1 MAGEVSV
8 ARTLSSLAAGRIVD
22 RIWSRDHTVWRPR
35 PDRVSDRLG
44 WLDAPDWITPRLAE
58 IQAFADEA
66 IAGGIDH
73 FVLLGMGGSSRA
85 AKVIHRTFGNAPGHP
100 QMIPGESTV
109 PATIG
114 AALERIDPAK
124 TLVLISSKS
133 GTTME
138 PLLMYRVFRQALE
151 QELGQKDAG
160 MKFAA
165 ITDPG
170 TALARLATQEGF
182 RKAFLNDPEIG
193 GRFSAITYF
202 GLVPA
207 ALLGADIGALVAG
220 GRRMRELCKP
230 GLPPDTNPAAVL
242 GATIGSMAMR
252 GRNKLTL
259 VTSPAMFGYGL
270 WVVQLVAESL
280 GKDGKG
286 VVPVA
291 GEPLV
296 DPGLYGRDRLFVY
309 LRLDSDD
316 NDETDDALEAVSAL
330 GHPVITLRMP
340 NREAVGGEFF
350 RWEMAVAVAASVMG
364 VNPFDQPDVQLSKD
378 RTRAILGDLTND
390 SNRGNAPS
398 KAAEAKAEANKSAV
412 KNAAQVAALLH
423 AAVDGDYL
431 GVLAFLP
438 HTDAIDDALRRL
450 REGVL
455 RRYRLA
461 TTLGHGPGYLHSTG
475 QLHKGG
481 PDSGIFLLLTT
492 PHGED
497 IPIPGRDYSLGD
509 VTDADALGDLGALKG
524 LGRRVVHIALPDGP
538 AQAIDALTEALS

>member
-8 ARTLSSLAAGRIVD
+8 ARTLSSLAAEGVIE
-22 RIWSRDHTVWRPR
+22 RIWRRDHTVWGSR
-35 PDRVSDRLG
+35 PDGISDRLG
-44 WLDAPDWITPRLAE
+44 WLDAADWMGPRLSE
-58 IQAFADEA
+58 IRSFADTT
-66 IAGGIDH
+66 IGQGIEN

-85 AKVIHRTFGNAPGHP
+85 AKVIHRTFGNALGHP
-100 QMIPGESTV
+100 EMVPGESTV

-114 AALERIDPAK
+114 AALSRIDASK

-138 PLLMYRVFRQALE
+138 PLLNYRVFRNAIDQS
-151 QELGQKDAG
+151 LGRGLGPDAAG
-160 MKFAA
+160 RRFAA

-170 TALARLATQEGF
+170 TPLAALAAETGF
-182 RKAFLNDPEIG
+182 GKVFLNDPEVS

-207 ALLGADIGALVAG
+207 ALLGADIDALVDG
-220 GRRMRELCKP
+220 GRRMRQLCGP

-252 GRNKLTL
+252 GRDKLTL

-280 GKDGKG
+280 GKDGRG

-296 DPGLYGRDRLFVY
+296 DAGLYRKDRLFIY
-309 LRLDSDD
+309 LRLDGDD
-316 NDETDDALEAVSAL
+316 NDETDDALEAVSSL

-340 NREAVGGEFF
+340 NREALGGEFF
-350 RWEMAVAVAASVMG
+350 RWELAVAVAAHVMG
-364 VNPFDQPDVQLSKD
+364 VNPFDQPDVQLSKT
-378 RTRAILGDLTND
+378 RTRDILTEISDGATVKSPRESELPVGDGARALAGMLD
-390 SNRGNAPS
+390 
-398 KAAEAKAEANKSAV
+398 AAG
-412 KNAAQVAALLH
+412 
-423 AAVDGDYL
+423 DGDYF

-438 HTDAIDDALRRL
+438 HTQGIDDALRRL
-450 REGVL
+450 RDAVL
-455 RRYRLA
+455 RRYQLA

-481 PDSGIFLLLTT
+481 PDSGIFLVLTA
-492 PHGED
+492 PHTRD
-497 IPIPGRDYSLGD
+497 IPIPGRTYSLGD
-509 VTDADALGDLGALKG
+509 VTDADALGDLGALSD
-524 LGRRVVHIALPDGP
+524 LGRRVVHVAGTDDS
-538 AQAIDALTEALS
+538 ADSIDALTSALS

>member
-8 ARTLSSLAAGRIVD
+8 ARTLSGLAAEGVIE
-22 RIWSRDHTVWRPR
+22 RIWQRDHTVWSPH
-35 PDRVSDRLG
+35 PDGISDRLG
-44 WLDAPDWITPRLAE
+44 WLDAADWVGPLLGE
-58 IQAFADEA
+58 IRAFADATISE
-66 IAGGIDH
+66 GIEH
-73 FVLLGMGGSSRA
+73 FALLGMGGSSRA
-85 AKVIHRTFGNAPGHP
+85 AKVIHRTFSNAPGHP
-100 QMIPGESTV
+100 VMVPGESTV

-114 AALERIDPAK
+114 SAMRRIDASK

-138 PLLMYRVFRQALE
+138 PLLTYRVFR
-151 QELGQKDAG
+151 DAIKRSIG
-160 MKFAA
+160 PEAAGRRFAA

-170 TALARLATQEGF
+170 TPLADLAAETGF
-182 RKAFLNDPEIG
+182 GKVFLNDPEVG

-207 ALLGADIGALVAG
+207 ALLGADIGALVGG
-220 GRRMRELCKP
+220 GRRMRELCGP

-242 GATIGSMAMR
+242 GATIGSMAVR
-252 GRNKLTL
+252 GRDKLTL

-296 DPGLYGRDRLFVY
+296 EAGLYARDRLFVY
-309 LRLDSDD
+309 LRLDGDD
-316 NDETDDALEAVSAL
+316 NDETDDKLEAVSAL

-340 NREAVGGEFF
+340 NREALGGEFF
-350 RWEMAVAVAASVMG
+350 RWELAVAVAAHVMG

-378 RTRAILGDLTND
+378 RTREILTNI
-390 SNRGNAPS
+390 SHGASVKAPG
-398 KAAEAKAEANKSAV
+398 ETGLSAGDG
-412 KNAAQVAALLH
+412 AGQLAGLL
-423 AAVDGDYL
+423 AGAGDGDYL

-438 HTDAIDDALRRL
+438 HTQGIDDALRRL
-450 REGVL
+450 REAVL

-481 PDSGIFLLLTT
+481 PDSGIFLLLTA
-492 PHGED
+492 PHTAD
-497 IPIPGRDYSLGD
+497 ITIPGHTYSLGD
-509 VTDADALGDLGALKG
+509 VTDADALGDLGALSD
-524 LGRRVVHIALPDGP
+524 LDRRVVHVALSDDS
-538 AQAIDALTEALS
+538 ADSIDALTSALS

>member
-1 MAGEVSV
+1 
-8 ARTLSSLAAGRIVD
+8 
-22 RIWSRDHTVWRPR
+22 
-35 PDRVSDRLG
+35 
-44 WLDAPDWITPRLAE
+44 
-58 IQAFADEA
+58 
-66 IAGGIDH
+66 
-73 FVLLGMGGSSRA
+73 
-85 AKVIHRTFGNAPGHP
+85 
-100 QMIPGESTV
+100 MIPGESTV

-114 AALERIDPAK
+114 AALDRIDPAK

-151 QELGQKDAG
+151 QALGPDKAG
-160 MKFAA
+160 QNFAA

-170 TALARLATQEGF
+170 TPLAELAAQERFG
-182 RKAFLNDPEIG
+182 KVFLNDPEIG

-207 ALLGADIGALVAG
+207 ALLGADIGALVNG

-252 GRNKLTL
+252 GRDKLTL

-280 GKDGKG
+280 GKNGKG

-296 DPGLYGRDRLFVY
+296 DPELYGRDRLFVY

-340 NREAVGGEFF
+340 NREALGGEFF

-378 RTRAILGDLTND
+378 RTRAILGNLPFKTVALADTEPE
-390 SNRGNAPS
+390 SGKNR
-398 KAAEAKAEANKSAV
+398 SAQLV
-412 KNAAQVAALLH
+412 ALLD
-423 AAVDGDYL
+423 AAVGEDYL
-431 GVLAFLP
+431 AVLAFLP

-450 REGVL
+450 RGGVL

-492 PHGED
+492 GYSED
-497 IPIPGRDYSLGD
+497 IPIPGHDYSLGD
-509 VTDADALGDLGALKG
+509 VTDADALGDLGALQD
-524 LGRRVVHIALPDGP
+524 LGRRVIHIGLPDDP
-538 AQAIDALTEALS
+538 AQAIDALTASLS